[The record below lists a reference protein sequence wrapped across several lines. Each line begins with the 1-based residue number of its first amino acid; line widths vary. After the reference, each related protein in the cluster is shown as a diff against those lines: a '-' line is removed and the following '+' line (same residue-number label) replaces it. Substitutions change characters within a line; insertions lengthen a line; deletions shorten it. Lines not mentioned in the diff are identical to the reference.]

1 MRHLLLSLGLF
12 TLCLAPN
19 WAAKVYFYDMQ
30 SNEEV
35 ETANA
40 ARRIGALRI
49 DVTPS
54 SVIVIGEN
62 LQLVNLAMRLED
74 AKSLILGRPFILG
87 KNCLLDGGNAKLE
100 FIFESP
106 VSFPFLREDSP
117 VTIQNL
123 ILPISRPPAIS

>member
-1 MRHLLLSLGLF
+1 MRYLLLSLGLF

-19 WAAKVYFYDMQ
+19 WAAKVSFYEMQ
-30 SNEEV
+30 SHEEV
-35 ETANA
+35 EA
-40 ARRIGALRI
+40 AQAALRIGASRI
-49 DVTPS
+49 AITSS

-62 LQLVNLAMRLED
+62 LQLVDLEMRLEG
-74 AKSLILGRPFILG
+74 AQSLILGRPFILG

-106 VSFPFLREDSP
+106 VSLPFLREDSP

-123 ILPISRPPAIS
+123 ILPISRPPVIP